1 MDVMLLIYLD
11 PAQIP
16 APDSPQLLADREV
29 WTRVTQEMAD
39 AGVLR
44 GGAPLDETAA
54 AQTVRAADGEE
65 IVTDGPFAE
74 TKEILGG
81 YYLLEVD
88 SFDEAAAWAKK
99 LPNVTRGSVE
109 VRRVL
114 PAPPPQQ

>member
-11 PAQIP
+11 PARMP
-16 APDSPQLLADREV
+16 APDSPQLLADRKV
-29 WTRVTQEMAD
+29 WTAVTQEMAD

-44 GGAPLDETAA
+44 GGAPLDETATA
-54 AQTVRAADGEE
+54 RTVRISDGDAL
-65 IVTDGPFAE
+65 VSDGPFAE

-88 SFDEAAAWAKK
+88 SLDEAAAWAKK
-99 LPNVTRGSVE
+99 LPNLGRGSVE

-114 PAPPPQQ
+114 PAPQPQ

>member
-11 PAQIP
+11 PAKMPP
-16 APDSPQLLADREV
+16 ADSPELLADREV

-44 GGAPLDETAA
+44 GGAPLDETAT
-54 AQTVRAADGEE
+54 AQTVRVADGDAF
-65 IVTDGPFAE
+65 VTDGPFAE

-88 SFDEAAAWAKK
+88 SLDEAAAWAKK
-99 LPNVTRGSVE
+99 LPNVNRGSVE

-114 PAPPPQQ
+114 PAPPPQR

>member
-11 PAQIP
+11 PAKMP
-16 APDSPQLLADREV
+16 APDSPQVLADREV

-44 GGAPLDETAA
+44 GGAPLDETAT
-54 AQTVRAADGEE
+54 AQTVRGTGEE
-65 IVTDGPFAE
+65 TLVTDGPFAE

-88 SFDEAAAWAKK
+88 SLEEAAAWAQK
-99 LPNVTRGSVE
+99 LPNVHRGSVE

-114 PAPPPQQ
+114 PAPKPQ